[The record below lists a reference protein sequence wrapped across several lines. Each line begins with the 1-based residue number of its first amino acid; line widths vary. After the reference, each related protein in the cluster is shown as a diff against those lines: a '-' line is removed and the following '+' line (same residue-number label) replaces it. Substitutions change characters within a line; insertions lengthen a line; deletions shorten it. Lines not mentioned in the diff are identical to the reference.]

1 VIELFARL
9 TADGNIESLYEQ
21 GRRLAGQRRW
31 DGAIEL
37 LATALLLTHS
47 REESYA
53 PVCALLRDAF
63 AASGDARSAL
73 SLSWYA
79 ADRDHQRELFAH
91 VPPIDRAR
99 TLAQWAAAAPPARK
113 AELYAQAARELEEA
127 GLLAR
132 AAIFYE
138 RADDVNAARALW
150 SRLAQLLDSQRA
162 DMYAA
167 GLARFNLARMNGV
180 AGDARAAREATVAAV
195 HSLEE
200 AADRFESM
208 GQRERAFDCYHVLI
222 AIGELSRTFE
232 HVLEG
237 SVNAIRILS
246 EDNLR
251 YHALRL
257 YEHAIRLAE
266 RAGES
271 SAAATI
277 AREMADYARKQGL
290 GRIALRGVLLQAK
303 LWHTVAEQTIERGGP
318 AQLAENAYVASLL
331 ASAEAGQYARVGAI
345 YRQLGELGLHP
356 ARSQAYAR
364 SARRYA
370 GASDGALD
378 RGQLEQRLG
387 EHVPPPDVWHV
398 DLIEWEER
406 GNAAEACADVLLD
419 PDEESD
425 RITRR
430 SALVGRLVA
439 LAAERT
445 PAARSAR
452 AAVVVADYLAPIGLY
467 GLLAPLEAS
476 FARPEPEVRQA
487 AIRALS
493 RYFYKRTFVTLEQ
506 ALRDSDRSVVQEA
519 TAALERLRFDHAFDP
534 LARIYRTAPRPEARL
549 AALKAIARI
558 DVVEAAELLLG
569 ALEHGGPGE
578 RETAIAALKLAR
590 GGRFVETARAALP
603 QASEQLK
610 RSLAEILRSRGI
622 SV

>member
-1 VIELFARL
+1 VIELFERL
-9 TADGNIESLYEQ
+9 TAEGNIESLYEQ
-21 GRRLAGQRRW
+21 GRRLVGQRRW
-31 DGAIEL
+31 DGAIEVL
-37 LATALLLTHS
+37 STALLLTHS

-53 PVCALLRDAF
+53 PACALLRDAF
-63 AASGDARSAL
+63 AASGDPRSAL
-73 SLSWYA
+73 SLSWYSP
-79 ADRDHQRELFAH
+79 DHAYQRELFAH

-99 TLAQWAAAAPPARK
+99 TLAHWAAASPTRR
-113 AELYAQAARELEEA
+113 AELYVQAARELEQA

-138 RADDVNAARALW
+138 RAEDVKSARTLW
-150 SRLAQLLDSQRA
+150 SRLAQLLDSKRG

-167 GLARFNLARMNGV
+167 GLARFNLARMNRL
-180 AGDARAAREATVAAV
+180 AGDERAAREATVAAV

-266 RAGES
+266 RASES

-290 GRIALRGVLLQAK
+290 GRIALRGVLMQAK
-303 LWHTVAEQTIERGGP
+303 LWQTVAEQTLERGGSP
-318 AQLAENAYVASLL
+318 QLAENAYVASLL
-331 ASAEAGQYARVGAI
+331 ASAEAGQYARVGAT
-345 YRQLGELGLHP
+345 YRRLGELGLDH
-356 ARSQAYAR
+356 ARSEAYAR

-370 GASDGALD
+370 GATDGALD
-378 RGQLEQRLG
+378 RGQLDERLG

-398 DLIEWEER
+398 DLIEWEEQ
-406 GNAAEACADVLLD
+406 GNASEACADVVLD
-419 PDEESD
+419 PEEESD

-439 LAAERT
+439 LAAERA
-445 PAARSAR
+445 PAASAAR

-467 GLLAPLEAS
+467 SLLAPLEAS
-476 FARPEPEVRQA
+476 FRRPEPEVRLA
-487 AIRALS
+487 SVRALS
-493 RYFYKRTFVTLEQ
+493 HYFYKRTFVTLEQ
-506 ALRDSDRSVVQEA
+506 ALRDPEPAVVQEA

-578 RETAIAALKLAR
+578 RETTVAALKLAR
-590 GGRFVETARAALP
+590 GSRFVELARAALP
-603 QASEQLK
+603 QASEPLK
-610 RSLAEILRSRGI
+610 RSLAEILRSRGLN
-622 SV
+622 V

>member
-9 TADGNIESLYEQ
+9 SAEGNIESLYEQ
-21 GRRLAGQRRW
+21 GRRLVGQRRW
-31 DGAIEL
+31 DGAIEAL
-37 LATALLLTHS
+37 CTALLLTHS
-47 REESYA
+47 REELYA
-53 PVCALLRDAF
+53 PACALLRDAF
-63 AASGDARSAL
+63 AGSGDVRSAL

-79 ADRDHQRELFAH
+79 PDREYQRELLPR

-99 TLAQWAAAAPPARK
+99 TLAQWASASPSRSS
-113 AELYAQAARELEEA
+113 ELYSQAARELEEA

-132 AAIFYE
+132 AAIYYE
-138 RADDVNAARALW
+138 RAEEVKAARALW
-150 SRLAQLLDSQRA
+150 SRLAQLLDAQRA
-162 DMYAA
+162 EVYAA
-167 GLARFNLARMNGV
+167 GLARFNLARTSGL
-180 AGDARAAREATVAAV
+180 AGDERAAREATVAAV

-200 AADRFESM
+200 AADRFESV

-222 AIGELSRTFE
+222 AIGKLSHGFE

-257 YEHAIRLAE
+257 YDHAIRLAE
-266 RAGES
+266 RADES
-271 SAAATI
+271 SAAATL

-290 GRIALRGVLLQAK
+290 GRIALRGVLLQAR
-303 LWHTVAEQTIERGGP
+303 LWQTVAEQTLERHGP

-331 ASAEAGQYARVGAI
+331 ASAEVGQYATVGAI
-345 YRQLGELGLHP
+345 YRRLGELELDP
-356 ARSQAYAR
+356 ARREAHAR

-370 GASDGALD
+370 GARNGTLE
-378 RGQLEQRLG
+378 RGQLDERLG
-387 EHVPPPDVWHV
+387 KHVPPPDVWHV

-406 GNAAEACADVLLD
+406 GSAAEACADVVLD

-439 LAAERT
+439 IAAEQT

-467 GLLAPLEAS
+467 SLLAPLEAT
-476 FARPEPEVRQA
+476 FARTEPA
-487 AIRALS
+487 ARLAAVRALS

-506 ALRDSDRSVVQEA
+506 ALRDPDFSVVQEA

-534 LARIYRTAPRPEARL
+534 LSRIYRTAPRPEARL
-549 AALKAIARI
+549 AALRAIARI

-578 RETAIAALKLAR
+578 REAAVAALKVAR
-590 GGRFVETARAALP
+590 GARFVELARAALP

-610 RSLAEILRSRGI
+610 RSLSEILRSRGLG
-622 SV
+622 V